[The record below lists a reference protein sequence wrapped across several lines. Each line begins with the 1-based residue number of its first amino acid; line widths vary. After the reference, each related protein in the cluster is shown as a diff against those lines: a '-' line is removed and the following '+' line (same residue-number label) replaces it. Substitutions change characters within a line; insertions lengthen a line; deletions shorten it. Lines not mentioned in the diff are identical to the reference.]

1 MQRAYELISMTR
13 RREMPTRVVVA
24 AVLAAVLTFADRTYF
39 PLIWLGL
46 VFVTQLADFHCY
58 RGLCDGASRGRIR
71 TVIASTF
78 VTSSVYSG
86 LSFYLWTGDSEANHL
101 LALLLLA
108 GSLLHVAIHMYP
120 VRSLLIAAAAPQAAL
135 FFALPLGSWLTG
147 TPDMWAI
154 AIGALL
160 YAAHLAVAIRKA
172 STTTREIQ
180 EARARAEQASTA
192 KSDFLATISH
202 EIRTP
207 MNAIV
212 SAANLL
218 RGSPLSP
225 AQHEQVEMLK
235 DANAVLLSLL
245 NDVLDLSKIEAGKLE
260 IETADMDV
268 ARMLH
273 GLQRLWQPKAADKS
287 LRLDLVIAPDAPP
300 VVRLD
305 GLRVQQVL
313 FNLISNAV
321 KFTSAGV
328 VTISLNHDLRGG
340 DRVLV
345 FRVSDTGEGIPTDLL
360 PRLFGAFEQASAGTT
375 RVHGGSGLGLAISRR
390 LAGLMGGA
398 LEAESVLG
406 VGSTFSLILPLVV
419 GQALAPQDHEA
430 ADPIGLEGLRVL
442 VAEDHPVNQRV
453 LQLLLEPLGC
463 CLTICDDGARAVAIA
478 RRETFDAIL
487 MDMQMP
493 VLDGLAATGQIKS
506 GGGVNKRTPVI
517 ALTAN
522 ALEHHRAAWLAAG
535 VDLFVSKPIE
545 PGRLIGAL
553 IAARAF
559 RDQDA
564 GRRLSA

>member
-463 CLTICDDGARAVAIA
+463 RLTICDDGAQAVSIA
-478 RRETFDAIL
+478 RWETFDAIL

-553 IAARAF
+553 ISARAF